1 MIKIGTL
8 FTQAHCSEGIKR
20 SSSALD
26 MKKFVVDQPL
36 TIHLQHPK
44 GVQEDHPEIGL
55 AKPDGRGVASDLNRE
70 DLQHG
75 LGTGFGR

>member
-1 MIKIGTL
+1 
-8 FTQAHCSEGIKR
+8 
-20 SSSALD
+20 

-55 AKPDGRGVASDLNRE
+55 ARPDGRGVASDLNRE
-70 DLQHG
+70 DLQHASNRPGRMG
-75 LGTGFGR
+75 LHKTGKSSTVIS